1 MNIAFEALDKYQE
14 WEKAIVGWQKEIV
27 DRKDWPLWFKQL
39 LFNELYVL
47 SETSL
52 WEATTDLFTYLESAD
67 YLMYGTF
74 DVDSYCWQILELWPE
89 LEMKISAFSLRL

>member
-1 MNIAFEALDKYQE
+1 MG
-14 WEKAIVGWQKEIV
+14 KAILNWQQEII
-27 DRKDWPLWFKQL
+27 DRKDWPPWFKQL

-74 DVDSYCWQILELWPE
+74 DVDSLLLAGTGTLAGTGNEKY
-89 LEMKISAFSLRL
+89 SLFAQALSPA